1 MNRYEFLKGLHRV
14 YRPRTYLEIGVN
26 DGRSLALSRT
36 RTIAVDPAF
45 KVTAALHCDLE
56 LVKATSDDFFARP
69 RPMRSLRRGVVDL
82 AFIDGLHLF
91 EYALRDLFHTER
103 HTRWTS
109 VMVLDDMLPRSV
121 DEAARDRHTDAW
133 TGDVYKVAAALAE
146 YRPDLLCVAVDTAP
160 TGQLL
165 VFGADSG
172 NRVLSRSYDEIYAK
186 YVVPDP
192 QQVPQDILSPAPRRR
207 PRGVPGRGLLARAH
221 PRPRPGPAP
230 GWRFRAAAPA
240 DRGGR
245 ERPAPGSPYPAE
257 PGPVDRDASTRG
269 RAPGAVVQAWPRVR
283 RCARALTGR
292 RSRGGS
298 RRTPA
303 RAHGRSV
310 WRARPARRAT
320 SSPAGDG
327 VPSIGSGVATSTGC
341 RPRGRRRQASRA
353 VHGAPSR
360 SVSRTASRHGTARTA
375 PDSMLQ
381 SRVAAPGGA
390 GTSRPGRVSV
400 TGSRPDE
407 VNRTEAGT
415 GSPSCS
421 GRCSEACSSPPRVC
435 TDERS
440 GSGLSAAAVL
450 RVDWST
456 SRARLPG
463 SVQYG
468 VTTSGGVPT
477 SAGRTAA
484 ETPGAR

>member
-192 QQVPQDILSPAPRRR
+192 QQVPQDILTRRHAVDPVAFLAADFWHELTHARDRVLRRGGGFEQLR
-207 PRGVPGRGLLARAH
+207 PQIEAAVTSCARVAVPG
-221 PRPRPGPAP
+221 
-230 GWRFRAAAPA
+230 
-240 DRGGR
+240 
-245 ERPAPGSPYPAE
+245 
-257 PGPVDRDASTRG
+257 
-269 RAPGAVVQAWPRVR
+269 
-283 RCARALTGR
+283 
-292 RSRGGS
+292 
-298 RRTPA
+298 
-303 RAHGRSV
+303 
-310 WRARPARRAT
+310 
-320 SSPAGDG
+320 
-327 VPSIGSGVATSTGC
+327 
-341 RPRGRRRQASRA
+341 
-353 VHGAPSR
+353 
-360 SVSRTASRHGTARTA
+360 
-375 PDSMLQ
+375 
-381 SRVAAPGGA
+381 
-390 GTSRPGRVSV
+390 
-400 TGSRPDE
+400 
-407 VNRTEAGT
+407 
-415 GSPSCS
+415 
-421 GRCSEACSSPPRVC
+421 
-435 TDERS
+435 
-440 GSGLSAAAVL
+440 
-450 RVDWST
+450 
-456 SRARLPG
+456 
-463 SVQYG
+463 
-468 VTTSGGVPT
+468 
-477 SAGRTAA
+477 
-484 ETPGAR
+484 